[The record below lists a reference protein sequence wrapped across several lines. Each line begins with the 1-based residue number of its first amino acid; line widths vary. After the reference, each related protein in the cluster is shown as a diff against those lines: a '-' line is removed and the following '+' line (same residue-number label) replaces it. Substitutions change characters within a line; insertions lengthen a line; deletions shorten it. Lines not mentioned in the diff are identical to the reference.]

1 MTETQVTELNRLIQE
16 KDIFI
21 QSLATENTPKAPSEP
36 SIPLLGESIDDRV
49 SAHEMTQNKEFY
61 ENLLNQEKENYQ
73 FFKTDSESKAQQ
85 IENMERQINILEE
98 K

>member
-1 MTETQVTELNRLIQE
+1 MTETQLTELNRLIQE

-21 QSLATENTPKAPSEP
+21 KTLATENTPKAPFEP
-36 SIPLLGESIDDRV
+36 SIPVLGESIDDRV
-49 SAHEMTQNKEFY
+49 SANEMTQNQEFY

>member
-21 QSLATENTPKAPSEP
+21 QNLATENTPKGPFEP
-36 SIPLLGESIDDRV
+36 SIPLLGESIDDTV
-49 SAHEMTQNKEFY
+49 SAHELTQNKEFY
-61 ENLLNQEKENYQ
+61 ENLLNEEKENYQ

-85 IENMERQINILEE
+85 IENMERQINILEN